1 MAYGP
6 NQAVLFRRAAEYVDK
21 ILRGAN
27 PADLPIEQATQY
39 VLIVN
44 LKTAHALGLTMAPS
58 ILQRADEVIR

>member
-1 MAYGP
+1 MII
-6 NQAVLFRRAAEYVDK
+6 K

-39 VLIVN
+39 MLTVN
-44 LKTAHALGLTMAPS
+44 LKTAHALGLTIPPS